1 MWQKI
6 LPRQIDNACPGNP
19 VALWL
24 FCAVTTVTVGR
35 SLAHIL
41 LPDGDAQSIATVPL
55 DQFCGEGAAAVITSF
70 ALRGLSQL
78 LLSVV
83 MVLVAVRYR
92 GLIPAMYLLI
102 LMEYL
107 GRVGIG
113 LGKPLPTL
121 AAPPGAT
128 GNLVFIAAAVIG
140 LALCFR
146 EAHSD

>member
-1 MWQKI
+1 M
-6 LPRQIDNACPGNP
+6 
-19 VALWL
+19 
-24 FCAVTTVTVGR
+24 GR
-35 SLAHIL
+35 SLAHLL

-102 LMEYL
+102 LMENL

-113 LGKPLPTL
+113 LGKPLPKL

-128 GNLVFIAAAVIG
+128 GNLVFIAAAAIG
-140 LALCFR
+140 LALCLR

>member
-1 MWQKI
+1 MPEI
-6 LPRQIDNACPGNP
+6 R

-41 LPDGDAQSIATVPL
+41 LPDGGAQSIATVPL
-55 DQFCGEGAAAVITSF
+55 DQFSAEGAAAVITSF
-70 ALRGLSQL
+70 ALWGLSQL

-113 LGKPLPTL
+113 LGNHSQRWQHRLGCYRQSGFHCCRIDR
-121 AAPPGAT
+121 PGAV
-128 GNLVFIAAAVIG
+128 L
-140 LALCFR
+140 
-146 EAHSD
+146 S

>member
-6 LPRQIDNACPGNP
+6 LPRQLDNECPGNP

-24 FCAVTTVTVGR
+24 FCLVIAVTVGR

-41 LPDGDAQSIATVPL
+41 LPDGGAQSIATVPL
-55 DQFCGEGAAAVITSF
+55 DQFSWEGAAAVITTF
-70 ALRGLSQL
+70 ALWGLSQL

-102 LMEYL
+102 LVEYL
-107 GRVGIG
+107 GRVAIG

-121 AAPPGAT
+121 TTPPGAT
-128 GNLVFIAAAVIG
+128 GNLFFIAVAMIG

-146 EAHSD
+146 ENRSD

>member
-6 LPRQIDNACPGNP
+6 LPRQLDNECPGNP

-24 FCAVTTVTVGR
+24 FCLVTAVTVGR

-41 LPDGDAQSIATVPL
+41 LPDGGAQSIATVPL
-55 DQFCGEGAAAVITSF
+55 DQFSGEGSAAVITSF
-70 ALRGLSQL
+70 ALWGLSQL

-102 LMEYL
+102 LVEY
-107 GRVGIG
+107 
-113 LGKPLPTL
+113 P
-121 AAPPGAT
+121 
-128 GNLVFIAAAVIG
+128 
-140 LALCFR
+140 
-146 EAHSD
+146 

>member
-6 LPRQIDNACPGNP
+6 LPRQLDNECPGNP

-24 FCAVTTVTVGR
+24 FCLVTAVTVGR

-41 LPDGDAQSIATVPL
+41 LPDGGAQSIATVPL
-55 DQFCGEGAAAVITSF
+55 DQFSGEGSAAVITSF
-70 ALRGLSQL
+70 ALWGLSQL

-102 LMEYL
+102 LVEYL
-107 GRVGIG
+107 GRVAIGI
-113 LGKPLPTL
+113 GKPLPTL
-121 AAPPGAT
+121 ATPPGAT
-128 GNLVFIAAAVIG
+128 GNLFFIAAAMIG

-146 EAHSD
+146 ETRSN

>member
-1 MWQKI
+1 M
-6 LPRQIDNACPGNP
+6 
-19 VALWL
+19 
-24 FCAVTTVTVGR
+24 
-35 SLAHIL
+35 AHLL

-146 EAHSD
+146 EAHSG